1 MALVTVSGEPGCRA
15 DQVARIAAQQLGWEL
30 VSAGRMRRLIDEEF
44 RATAP
49 VPDAALPLLLLSVV
63 ARLAGQHHLVVS
75 AGATDELTARRFP
88 GLLRVRLTAPE
99 PWRVGAI
106 MIDRR
111 LDRPAARA
119 LLHEM
124 EAEEKAARKRRR
136 LRVATRSH
144 DFDLVLNAASMDVE
158 AAARTIA
165 STAASFG
172 LPLMEKLTPAAEA
185 QIIFQAR
192 LELAKH
198 GIVPPDRV
206 APARAPFSHPSEGI
220 FANLLDFYRIDWEY
234 EPRSFPIQWDKDG
247 RVLEAFTPD
256 FYLPEFDLY
265 VELTTMK
272 QALVTKK
279 NRKIKLLQ
287 QMYPSVN
294 IRVFYQKDIQNL
306 IFKHGLAEPAA
317 HA

>member
-1 MALVTVSGEPGCRA
+1 M
-15 DQVARIAAQQLGWEL
+15 ARIAAQQLGWEL
-30 VSAGRMRRLIDEEF
+30 ISSSRMRRLIDEEF

-49 VPDAALPLLLLSVV
+49 VPEPALPLLLLSVV
-63 ARLAGQHHLVVS
+63 ARLAGQHHLIVS
-75 AGATDELTARRFP
+75 AGATDELNSRRFP
-88 GLLRVRLTAPE
+88 ALLRVRLTAPE
-99 PWRVGAI
+99 AWRVGAL

-111 LDRPAARA
+111 LERGAARD
-119 LLHEM
+119 LLRRTEL
-124 EAEEKAARKRRR
+124 EEKAARKRRR
-136 LRVATRSH
+136 LRVAPRPH
-144 DFDLVLNAASMDVE
+144 DFDLVVNAASADTE
-158 AAARTIA
+158 AIGRLIA
-165 STAASFG
+165 SSATALG
-172 LPLMEKLTPAAEA
+172 LPSAEKLAPAAEA

-206 APARAPFSHPSEGI
+206 ALPRTQFSHPSERI

-247 RVLEAFTPD
+247 KVLEAFTPD

-265 VELTTMK
+265 LELTTMK
-272 QALVTKK
+272 QALVTRK

-287 QMYPSVN
+287 QMYPTVT

-306 IFKHGLAEPAA
+306 IFKHGLNEPMVQA
-317 HA
+317 